1 MEKHFRR
8 DEENRFRTLEG
19 DRAMSMEIR
28 HAVSPREAKGF
39 DTEALRRAF
48 LVDALFPQNDIRLVY
63 SHYDRLILGGALP
76 AEREVFLP
84 VVKETGTD
92 HFLDRREMVIV
103 NIGGEGQ
110 VVTLT
115 GTYMLARRDALYLG
129 RGTGPVSFSSLDR
142 SRPAKFYLVSAPAH
156 KEIPARLL
164 SGPGSE
170 RIEQGDPATASQRV
184 TFNIVHPSIME
195 TCQLVVGM
203 TVLAEGSVWNS
214 VSGELHQRRTE
225 AFLYFGMR
233 PEQRVFHMMGEPAE
247 TRHLVVANEQA
258 VLSPPWSIQAG
269 VGTKNYAFIWAMAG
283 DNVDERD
290 IDPVPVEMLR

>member
-1 MEKHFRR
+1 MP
-8 DEENRFRTLEG
+8 
-19 DRAMSMEIR
+19 MEIR
-28 HAVSPREAKGF
+28 HAVSPREARTF
-39 DTEALRRAF
+39 DTDALRKAF
-48 LVDALFPQNDIRLVY
+48 LVDDLFAVNDIRLVY
-63 SHYDRLILGGALP
+63 THYDRLILGGVVP

-103 NIGGEGQ
+103 NLGGEGQ

-129 RGTGPVSFSSLDR
+129 RGTGPVSFASLDR
-142 SRPAKFYLVSAPAH
+142 TRPAKFYLVSAPAH

-164 SGPGSE
+164 SGPGSG
-170 RIEQGDPATASQRV
+170 RIEQGEAATASQRV
-184 TFNIVHPSIME
+184 TFNIVHPSGME

-203 TVLAEGSVWNS
+203 TVLAEGSVWNTL
-214 VSGELHQRRTE
+214 SGEMHQRRTE
-225 AFLYFGMR
+225 ALLYFGLR
-233 PEQRVFHMMGEPAE
+233 PEQCVLHLMGEPAE

-269 VGTKNYAFIWAMAG
+269 VGTSNYAFIWATAG
-283 DNVDERD
+283 DNVNERD
-290 IDPVPVEMLR
+290 VEEIPIEMLR

>member
-1 MEKHFRR
+1 
-8 DEENRFRTLEG
+8 
-19 DRAMSMEIR
+19 MSMEIR
-28 HAVSPREAKGF
+28 HAVSPREARTF
-39 DTEALRRAF
+39 DTDALRKAF
-48 LVDALFPQNDIRLVY
+48 LVDDLFAVNDIRLVY
-63 SHYDRLILGGALP
+63 THYDRLILGGVVP
-76 AEREVFLP
+76 SEREVFLP

-103 NIGGEGQ
+103 NLGGEGQ

-142 SRPAKFYLVSAPAH
+142 TRPAKFYLVSAPAH

-164 SGPGSE
+164 SGPGSG
-170 RIEQGDPATASQRV
+170 RIEHGEAATASQRV
-184 TFNIVHPSIME
+184 TFNIVHPSVME

-203 TVLAEGSVWNS
+203 TVLAEGSVWNTL
-214 VSGELHQRRTE
+214 SGEMHQRRTE
-225 AFLYFGMR
+225 ALLYFGLR
-233 PEQRVFHMMGEPAE
+233 PEQRVLHLMGEPAE

-269 VGTKNYAFIWAMAG
+269 VGTSNYAFIWATAG

-290 IDPVPVEMLR
+290 VEEIPIEMLR